1 MDSKCNYWLMAFI
14 VVLGILACTGWVYIG
29 QDDDAPGAG
38 MIGLVALA
46 ASLIVSHRLWRR
58 AP

>member
-1 MDSKCNYWLMAFI
+1 MAFI
-14 VVLGILACTGWVYIG
+14 VVLGILACTGWLYIG

-46 ASLIVSHRLWRR
+46 ASLIVSCRLWRR